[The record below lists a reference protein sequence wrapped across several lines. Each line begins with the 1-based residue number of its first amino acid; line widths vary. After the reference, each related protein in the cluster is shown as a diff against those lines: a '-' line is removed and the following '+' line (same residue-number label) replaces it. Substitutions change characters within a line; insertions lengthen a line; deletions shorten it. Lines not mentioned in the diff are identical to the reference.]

1 MEYKEI
7 LSKSSEY
14 YDFAI
19 YVYNLTKSTIIGPEI
34 DIPFRIEI
42 DDTYPM
48 LGKFNGSSISIYLMS
63 LLNNVTGSDNE
74 LKNLLTL
81 TVIHELHH
89 VTQNID
95 HHKYETDKYYAR
107 MIEESCE
114 WMTLDYI
121 TRFKDILEEFLEI
134 SIDIE
139 YLKNDSEP
147 MLHTKYLRYKTVDA
161 NYWYNLINSV
171 VATTAENG
179 MFPEMRQIIE
189 SSTSCALILEERE
202 TGNPTFITMIKYDG
216 EYIWPDQSVFE
227 AISRIVTPSGTIQCA
242 YGTTANG
249 IDVFTV
255 IYTLS
260 DGDNQSLYSPLI
272 KY

>member
-14 YDFAI
+14 YDFTMC
-19 YVYNLTKSTIIGPEI
+19 VYNLTKSTIIGPET
-34 DIPFRIEI
+34 DIPFHIEI
-42 DDTYPM
+42 DDMYPM
-48 LGKFNGSSISIYLMS
+48 VGGFNGVSISIYLMS
-63 LLNNVTGSDNE
+63 FLNNVTASDNE
-74 LKNLLTL
+74 LKNLVTL

-95 HHKYETDKYYAR
+95 HHKYETDSYYAR

-139 YLKNDSEP
+139 YLKSDSEP
-147 MLHTKYLRYKTVDA
+147 MLHIKYLRYKTVDA
-161 NYWYNLINSV
+161 YYWYNLINSL

-189 SSTSCALILEERE
+189 NSTSCALVLEERE
-202 TGNPTFITMIKYDG
+202 TGKLTFITMIKCNG
-216 EYIWPDQSVFE
+216 EYIWPDYSVFE
-227 AISRIVTPSGTIQCA
+227 AISRIATPDGTVQCA
-242 YGTTANG
+242 YDTTPNG
-249 IDVFTV
+249 VDVFTV
-255 IYTLS
+255 MYTLS
-260 DGDNQSLYSPLI
+260 DGNNQSLYSPLI